1 MREQLAASREEAAA
15 AAAALSAAHEE
26 AARSAEEARPGRDMG
41 EIWGR
46 YWGDMWRYG
55 GDVGGALRRGGA
67 PVQSAVAGPRRERG
81 GSYPLSLTLSL
92 TPPLD
97 P

>member
-26 AARSAEEARPGRDMG
+26 AARSAEEARPGRYGGDMG
-41 EIWGR
+41 
-46 YWGDMWRYG
+46 RYG
-55 GDVGGALRRGGA
+55 GDVGGELRRGGA
-67 PVQSAVAGPRRERG
+67 PVQSAVAGPRRARG
-81 GSYPLSLTLSL
+81 GSYPLSLSLSL